1 MIILQ
6 SIYWILLIAV
16 MLLLLINGI
25 KMAKSDKEFR
35 RYMKKQEAILNKQAR
50 DMFLRDM
57 RDLLKEIK
65 IESEVK

>member
-6 SIYWILLIAV
+6 SIYWLLLIAV

-25 KMAKSDKEFR
+25 KTAKSDKEFR

-50 DMFLRDM
+50 EMFLRDL
-57 RDLLKEIK
+57 RNLLLEIK
-65 IESEVK
+65 EEK